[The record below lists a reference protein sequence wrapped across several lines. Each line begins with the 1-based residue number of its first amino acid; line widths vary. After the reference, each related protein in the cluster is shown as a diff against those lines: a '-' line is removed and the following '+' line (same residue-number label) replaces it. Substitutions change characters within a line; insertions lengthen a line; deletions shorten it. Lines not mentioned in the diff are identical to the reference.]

1 MTYRDWISKVDS
13 LLMDKHGKGGWAFPL
28 NTPWREFFESGLTP
42 TSTVFVV
49 TRKIK
54 GGKNA

>member
-13 LLMDKHGKGGWAFPL
+13 LLMDKHGMGGWAFPL

-49 TRKIK
+49 TRKTK
-54 GGKNA
+54 GGK